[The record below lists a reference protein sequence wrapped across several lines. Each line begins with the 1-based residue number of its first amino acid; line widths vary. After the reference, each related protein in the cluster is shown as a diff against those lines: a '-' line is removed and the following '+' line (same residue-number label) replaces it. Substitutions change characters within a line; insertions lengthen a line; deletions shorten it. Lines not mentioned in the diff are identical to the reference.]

1 MSTARTNP
9 WYREPWPWIIMA
21 APATAVIAGIITFA
35 IAVESFDGLVA
46 EDYYKQG
53 LAVNKQLAR
62 MHKARALGIQGDIE
76 LESLAGGAVRI
87 DLRGD
92 QGKKGDLVLTLSHP
106 TRAGLDQ
113 HIRLQPAGNDV
124 YVGRVGALPAGRW
137 HVSVESAA
145 GQWRIRGEIQAPQQK
160 RGELSWQS

>member
-62 MHKARALGIQGDIE
+62 MHKAKALGIQGDIE
-76 LESLAGGAVRI
+76 L
-87 DLRGD
+87 
-92 QGKKGDLVLTLSHP
+92 
-106 TRAGLDQ
+106 
-113 HIRLQPAGNDV
+113 
-124 YVGRVGALPAGRW
+124 
-137 HVSVESAA
+137 
-145 GQWRIRGEIQAPQQK
+145 
-160 RGELSWQS
+160 

>member
-9 WYREPWPWIIMA
+9 WYREPWPWIIMV

-62 MHKARALGIQGDIE
+62 MHKAKELGIQGDIE
-76 LESLAGGAVRI
+76 IESHAGGAVRI
-87 DLRGD
+87 DLRG
-92 QGKKGDLVLTLSHP
+92 GPGAKNDLVLTLNHP

-124 YVGRVGALPAGRW
+124 YVGRIGALPAGRW
-137 HVSVESAA
+137 HVYVESAA
-145 GQWRIRGEIQAPQQK
+145 GQWRIRGELQAPQHS
-160 RGELSWQS
+160 RGSLSWQS

>member
-21 APATAVIAGIITFA
+21 APATAVVAGIITLVIA
-35 IAVESFDGLVA
+35 IESFDGLVA

-62 MHKARALGIQGDIE
+62 IHKAKELGVQGGIE
-76 LESLAGGAVRI
+76 IESHAGGAVRI
-87 DLRGD
+87 DLRGRP
-92 QGKKGDLVLTLSHP
+92 GVKTDLVLMLSHP

-113 HIRLQPAGNDV
+113 RIQLQSAGNEV
-124 YVGRVGALPAGRW
+124 YVGRIGPLPPGRW

-145 GQWRIRGEIQAPQQK
+145 EQWQIRGELQAPQER
-160 RGELSWQS
+160 RGELSWRS

>member
-1 MSTARTNP
+1 MSSTPANP

-21 APATAVIAGIITFA
+21 APATAVVAGIITFA

-62 MHKARALGIQGDIE
+62 MQKAKDLGVQGDIE
-76 LESLAGGAVRI
+76 IESHAGGTVRI
-87 DLRGD
+87 DLRGKPGSKD
-92 QGKKGDLVLTLSHP
+92 ELVLMLSHP

-113 HIRLQPAGNDV
+113 QIRLQPAGNDV
-124 YVGRVGALPAGRW
+124 YVGRIGALPAGRW

-145 GQWRIRGEIQAPQQK
+145 GQWRIRGELQAPQQTK
-160 RGELSWQS
+160 GALSWQS